1 MVATDGEFTAQDP
14 EIKLIAEDDYVYTK
28 GNTADTLYVNG
39 GVSDGGAL
47 SYQWYVYTNSKENST
62 PVNGATAPP
71 FTPPTDAA
79 GIFCYYCRVTN
90 TLSTIAGERTAYT
103 DTDSVRVEI
112 WRRNRNFS

>member
-1 MVATDGEFTAQDP
+1 MWVATDGEFTAQDP

-90 TLSTIAGERTAYT
+90 TLSTIAEKGRRIPIPTA
-103 DTDSVRVEI
+103 
-112 WRRNRNFS
+112 